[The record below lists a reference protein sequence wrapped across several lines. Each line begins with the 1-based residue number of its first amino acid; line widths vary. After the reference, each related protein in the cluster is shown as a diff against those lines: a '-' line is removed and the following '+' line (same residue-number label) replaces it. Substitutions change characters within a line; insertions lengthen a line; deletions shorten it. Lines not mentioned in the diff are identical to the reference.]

1 MTLSTHILDV
11 AAGHPAA
18 GIPVHAQ
25 RWDDDGWRTV
35 GSAVTDG
42 DGRIA
47 ELVSPEAWSA
57 GRWKITFE
65 LAEYLGPKALFRAGT
80 VELNVA
86 SSDRMHLPLLLS
98 PFGYTTYRG
107 S

>member
-1 MTLSTHILDV
+1 MTLSTHVLDL
-11 AAGHPAA
+11 AAGRPAA
-18 GIPVHAQ
+18 GIPVRAE
-25 RWDDDGWRTV
+25 RWEGDWRTV

-47 ELVSPEAWSA
+47 ALVSPEAWSP
-57 GRWKITFE
+57 GRWRVTFDI
-65 LAEYLGPKALFRAGT
+65 AHYLGSDALFHTAT
-80 VELNVA
+80 VELNI
-86 SSDRMHLPLLLS
+86 SSPDRIHLPLLLS